1 MGGRADGLPS
11 SLTFRPSP
19 ETNLA
24 PSGAKSRARANLDAL
39 RIVQLLEAADRHA
52 TRDEQ
57 DILAGW
63 SSWGAI
69 PQVFDEAR
77 TEWDDERTQLR
88 GLLDEASF
96 TAARRTT
103 LNAHYTDPGYVAE
116 IWAGLEHL
124 GFTGGQVLEP
134 GSGSGTFIGLAPAAA
149 TMTGVEL
156 DPTSAAISHGLYP
169 DATIRT
175 ESFAATRYPRG
186 HFDAVV
192 GNVPFADVRLHDPR
206 HNAGGHSIHNHFIIK
221 SLALTRPGGM
231 VAVLTSRYTL
241 DGTNPAARR
250 EMNELGDLV
259 GAVRLPTGAHRRAA
273 GTDVVTDFVILRRR
287 EPGTPP
293 VSTVWETVTP
303 QVVDGE
309 VVRINN
315 YFEDHPEHILGT
327 LSVGHGMYGE
337 STLSVVAKDL
347 GATRTQLRDALADI
361 TTRAVAGGQA
371 FTDRDIDT
379 AREARPVRV
388 AEAGEGLWD
397 GHLTAESDGTFT
409 ILRSGV
415 HEPLAVPDAQGAEL
429 RALLG
434 LRDRATG
441 LLTAE
446 AASLEDTADLDVH
459 REGLRGAYQ
468 GYVTRYGPINR
479 FTSRSTGRTDPS
491 TGEERLARVTPR
503 VMVTLRRDPFG
514 PLVLGLEVFD
524 EASQS
529 AVPAT
534 VMRQRVVSP
543 RHVVKGADTAEDA
556 LAVSLESHG
565 RPDLTAIASLLG
577 VSEPEARDQLGAM
590 VFDDPATGTLV
601 TRPDYLS
608 GNVRDK
614 LVAARAAAVDDPA
627 FAVNVAVLQEVL
639 PAPLG
644 IDDIEA
650 RLGAAWIDADTHRQF
665 LTEILGDSSIRV
677 EHPGGAI
684 WEVRGNNHS
693 LSAQSEWGTERMPA
707 PQIVKATLE
716 QRPIQVTDDIGDGK
730 RAFNPTETAA
740 AQEKAGLIQERFAE
754 WVWEDP
760 DRSERL
766 VSEYNTRFNSLVLRD
781 YSLEGDRLTLPGMA
795 LTFVPRP
802 HQRAAA
808 ARMLSEPAVGL
819 FHEVGAGKTAEMV
832 IGTMELRRL
841 GMVSKPA
848 VVVPNHMLEQFS
860 REWLQ
865 LYPQARVLAASSAD
879 LAGDKR
885 RVFVARAAVNDWDA
899 IIMTRSAFERI
910 PTSKA
915 TTARYAD
922 REMEAMRRM
931 LDNAR
936 EGDGLTVKR
945 VEKLVAAAEEK
956 LNKLLDGPDDAGLT
970 FEETGIDY
978 LVVDEAHSYKNLRT
992 VTNIRD
998 AQITGS
1004 NRATDLHMKVEYLRS
1019 THGER
1024 VITAATA
1031 TPIAN
1036 SITEAHLMQ
1045 RFLRPDLLEAAG
1057 VADFDTW
1064 AATFGQTVTEIEMA
1078 PQGGGSYRQAT
1089 RFAKF
1094 QNVPEMLRMW
1104 HVFADVKTAEDLAL
1118 PTPNLSMRPD
1128 GVRGPNTIVIEAT
1141 DQVRAYVTRL
1151 GERAELVKARGVDP
1165 RDDNMLKIVTDG
1177 RKAALDMRLVSAQ
1190 ATGDGNKI
1198 GVAATRI
1205 AATYEQHRDRTYLE
1219 AGTGEPSPV
1228 PGSLQLVFCDLGTPS
1243 KSWNAYDELRDQLA
1257 ARGVPREQ
1265 IRFIHEAKNDAE
1277 KGRLFAA
1284 ARSGH
1289 VAVLIGSTE
1298 KMGVG
1303 VNVQDRVI
1311 ALHHLDCPWRP
1322 ADITQRDGRA
1332 LRQGNQNPEI
1342 EINRY
1347 VVEGSFDAYSWQTVE
1362 RKAKFITQ
1370 IMRGRLDVR
1379 EIDDIGDNALSFAEV
1394 KALASGD
1401 PLVLDKAHAD
1411 TEVVRLDRL
1420 SRAYNRNQVMLGR
1433 TVVSADQRAAV
1444 GRLDLPLIETAV
1456 AQLRDTTGEAFTM
1469 TRGGVRV
1476 ATRADAAESI
1486 GAWAQDNQNRT
1497 AFHRDPSNPRPL
1509 GTLATLG
1516 GQTLLAEA
1524 APRRNGFD
1532 PAINVTIEGVPRT
1545 GLRIPL
1551 STALGGG
1558 VGTIRQLENQVAGLP
1573 QLAAKVRAQIG
1584 AADQE
1589 ATQAREGLTRPFKY
1603 ASALTEAREHAA
1615 DINAQMTAQS
1625 AARQAEPETAPT
1637 NGDPQACV
1645 VAAAASTPALSVAEQ
1660 VRRESAQ
1667 SFAMSPREA
1676 LRSERAAQARIV
1688 RDPGSSEGRSEPLE
1702 R

>member
-1 MGGRADGLPS
+1 
-11 SLTFRPSP
+11 
-19 ETNLA
+19 
-24 PSGAKSRARANLDAL
+24 
-39 RIVQLLEAADRHA
+39 VQLLEVENRPAA
-52 TRDEQ
+52 RDEQ
-57 DILAGW
+57 DILARW

-69 PQVFDEAR
+69 PQIFDEAR
-77 TEWDDERTQLR
+77 IEWDDERTQLH
-88 GLLDEASF
+88 GLLDEVSF

-116 IWAGLEHL
+116 VWAGLERL
-124 GFTGGQVLEP
+124 GFTGGRVLEP

-149 TMTGVEL
+149 EMTGVEL
-156 DPTSAAISHGLYP
+156 DPTSAAISRGLYP
-169 DATIRT
+169 GATIRT
-175 ESFAATRYPRG
+175 ESFAATRYPSG

-206 HNAGGHSIHNHFIIK
+206 HNPGEHSIHNHFIIK
-221 SLALTRPGGM
+221 ALALTRPGGM

-250 EMNELGDLV
+250 EMNQLGDLV

-273 GTDVVTDFVILRRR
+273 GTDVVTDLVILRRR
-287 EPGTPP
+287 EPGATA
-293 VSTVWETVTP
+293 VSTAWEKVTP
-303 QVVDGE
+303 RVVDGE
-309 VVRINN
+309 VVRMNT
-315 YFEDHPEHILGT
+315 YFDDHPDHILGD
-327 LSVGHGMYGE
+327 LAVGHGMYGE
-337 STLSVVAKDL
+337 NTLSVVAGDL
-347 GATRTQLRDALADI
+347 GATRTRLRDALADI
-361 TTRAVAGGQA
+361 TARAVADGHV
-371 FTDRDIDT
+371 FT
-379 AREARPVRV
+379 ARDLNAAAAARPRRV
-388 AEAGEGLWD
+388 AEVGEGLWD
-397 GHLTAESDGTFT
+397 GHLTAEHDGTFT
-409 ILRSGV
+409 VLDHGI
-415 HEPLAVPDAQGAEL
+415 HEPLVVPDSQGTEL

-441 LLTAE
+441 LLTVE
-446 AASLEDTADLDVH
+446 AATLEDTADLDER
-459 REGLRGAYQ
+459 REGLRVAYES
-468 GYVTRYGPINR
+468 YVARYGPINR
-479 FTSRSTGRTDPS
+479 FTLRSTGRTDPG

-514 PLVLGLEVFD
+514 PLVTGLEVFD
-524 EASQS
+524 DAAQT
-529 AVPAT
+529 AVPAAL
-534 VMRQRVVSP
+534 MRQRVVAP
-543 RHVVKGADTAEDA
+543 RHVLLGADTAEDA
-556 LAVSLESHG
+556 LAVTLESHG
-565 RPDLTAIASLLG
+565 HPDLTAIAGLLG

-590 VFDDPATGTLV
+590 VFDDPADRELV

-614 LVAARAAAVDDPA
+614 LAAARAAAVDQPG
-627 FAVNVAVLQEVL
+627 FAVNVSALQDVL
-639 PAPLG
+639 PTPLG

-650 RLGAAWIDADTHRQF
+650 RLGAAWINAETHRVF
-665 LTEILGDSSIRV
+665 LSEILGDSSVRV

-684 WEVRGNNHS
+684 WEVRGNTHS
-693 LSAQSEWGTERMPA
+693 LAARSEWGTERMPA
-707 PQIVKATLE
+707 HQIVKSTLE
-716 QRPIQVTDDIGDGK
+716 QRPIQVTDDVGDGK
-730 RAFNPTETAA
+730 RVLNPTETAA
-740 AQEKAGLIQERFAE
+740 AQEKAGLIQDRFAE

-766 VSEYNTRFNSLVLRD
+766 VNEYNRRFNSLVLRD

-795 LTFVPRP
+795 LTFDPLP

-910 PTSKA
+910 PVSKDTS
-915 TTARYAD
+915 TSYAAS
-922 REMEAMRRM
+922 EIESMRRM
-931 LDNAR
+931 LETAR

-945 VEKLVAAAEEK
+945 VEKLVARAEEK
-956 LNKLLDGPDDAGLT
+956 LAKLLDGPEDAGLT

-978 LVVDEAHSYKNLRT
+978 LVVDEMHAYKNLRT
-992 VTNIRD
+992 VSNIRD
-998 AQITGS
+998 AEITGS
-1004 NRATDLHMKVEYLRS
+1004 GRASDLHMKVEYLRLH
-1019 THGER
+1019 HGER

-1036 SITEAHLMQ
+1036 SITEAHVMQ

-1057 VADFDTW
+1057 VADFDVW

-1104 HVFADVKTAEDLAL
+1104 HVFADVKTAEDLHL
-1118 PTPNLSMRPD
+1118 PTPDLSVGPD
-1128 GVRGPNTIVIEAT
+1128 GVRGAHTVVIAPTE
-1141 DQVRAYVTRL
+1141 QVRAYVTRL
-1151 GERAELVKARGVDP
+1151 GERAELVKGRGVDP
-1165 RDDNMLKIVTDG
+1165 HDDNMLKIVTDG
-1177 RKAALDMRLVSAQ
+1177 RKAALDMRLVSDH
-1190 ATGDGNKI
+1190 ATGEGNKL
-1198 GVAATRI
+1198 GVAATTI
-1205 AATYEQHRDRTYLE
+1205 AGVYEKNRHRTYLD
-1219 AGTGEPSPV
+1219 AATGEPSPV
-1228 PGSLQLVFCDLGTPS
+1228 PGALQLVFCDLGTPS

-1257 ARGVPREQ
+1257 VRGVPREAVQ
-1265 IRFIHEAKNDAE
+1265 FIHSAKNDAE

-1303 VNVQDRVI
+1303 VNVQDRAV

-1332 LRQGNQNPEI
+1332 LRRGNQNSEI
-1342 EINRY
+1342 SIYRY

-1379 EIDDIGDNALSFAEV
+1379 EIDDVGDNALSFAEV

-1411 TEVVRLDRL
+1411 NEVVRLDRL

-1433 TVVSADQRAAV
+1433 TADAADQRVAT
-1444 GRLDLPLIETAV
+1444 GRADLPFIQGAV
-1456 AQLRDTTGEAFTM
+1456 AQMRETRGEAFTM

-1476 ATRADAAESI
+1476 TSRVDAAESI
-1486 GAWAQDNQNRT
+1486 RTWAQENQTRI
-1497 AFHRDPSNPRPL
+1497 ASHYDPSSARPL
-1509 GTLATLG
+1509 GALGALG
-1516 GQTLLAEA
+1516 GQTILAAVE
-1524 APRRNGFD
+1524 PRRYGND
-1532 PAINVTIEGVPRT
+1532 PAIVLTVQGVPRT
-1545 GLRIPL
+1545 ELRL
-1551 STALGGG
+1551 TLASVTADG
-1558 VGTIRQLENQVAGLP
+1558 VGTIRQIENHVAGLP
-1573 QLAAKVRAQIG
+1573 QLAARVREQISV
-1584 AADQE
+1584 AERE
-1589 ATQAREGLTRPFKY
+1589 AEQARIGLARPFKH
-1603 ASALTEAREHAA
+1603 SDALAAARENVA
-1615 DINAQMTAQS
+1615 DIG
-1625 AARQAEPETAPT
+1625 ARMTAPT
-1637 NGDPQACV
+1637 DEDDTALKRVTDRVRARTPEKPELTTQSIDDQTHRTQVTRRVPYRGGG
-1645 VAAAASTPALSVAEQ
+1645 AS
-1660 VRRESAQ
+1660 R
-1667 SFAMSPREA
+1667 
-1676 LRSERAAQARIV
+1676 
-1688 RDPGSSEGRSEPLE
+1688 
-1702 R
+1702 